1 MVGGSWASCPASAA
15 GSALSPTGTA
25 SVVLQEK
32 GGQEW
37 EGLRNNLSISQAA
50 GRNSSRCSA
59 NRLEGKEGCHPS
71 PPRRSRTRKGWRAAR
86 GWGVCIYLSLAS
98 RGSWGCADDGE
109 MLRERLQEELFLL
122 LTSPD
127 LGQVP
132 RNPASEHW
140 VGGCVMGQDR
150 A

>member
-1 MVGGSWASCPASAA
+1 MGGSRASCPASAA

-25 SVVLQEK
+25 SVVLQEE
-32 GGQEW
+32 GGREW

-86 GWGVCIYLSLAS
+86 DWGICLYLSL
-98 RGSWGCADDGE
+98 GSWGCVDDGE
-109 MLRERLQEELFLL
+109 VPRKRLQEELFLL
-122 LTSPD
+122 LTSPG

-132 RNPASEHW
+132 GNPASEHW
-140 VGGCVMGQDR
+140 VGVLE
-150 A
+150 AV

>member
-1 MVGGSWASCPASAA
+1 MGGSRASCPASAA

-71 PPRRSRTRKGWRAAR
+71 PPRRSRTRKGWR
-86 GWGVCIYLSLAS
+86 VL
-98 RGSWGCADDGE
+98 
-109 MLRERLQEELFLL
+109 ERDATGRQ
-122 LTSPD
+122 SPGLHWDSPCD
-127 LGQVP
+127 LGRVTSAL
-132 RNPASEHW
+132 RLWLFHW
-140 VGGCVMGQDR
+140 ENKNAWEGSLDFKILFSPQAAHCFLAVHCK
-150 A
+150 

>member
-1 MVGGSWASCPASAA
+1 MGGSRASCPASAA

-25 SVVLQEK
+25 SVVLQEE
-32 GGQEW
+32 GGREW
-37 EGLRNNLSISQAA
+37 EGRRNNLSISQAA

-86 GWGVCIYLSLAS
+86 DWGICLYLSL
-98 RGSWGCADDGE
+98 GSWGCVDDGE
-109 MLRERLQEELFLL
+109 VPRKRLQEELFLL
-122 LTSPD
+122 LTSPG

-132 RNPASEHW
+132 GNPASEHW
-140 VGGCVMGQDR
+140 VGVLE
-150 A
+150 AV

>member
-1 MVGGSWASCPASAA
+1 MGGCRASCPASAA

-25 SVVLQEK
+25 SVVLQEE
-32 GGQEW
+32 GGREW

-86 GWGVCIYLSLAS
+86 DWGICLYLSL
-98 RGSWGCADDGE
+98 GSWGCVDDGE
-109 MLRERLQEELFLL
+109 VPRKRLQEELFLL
-122 LTSPD
+122 LTSPG

-132 RNPASEHW
+132 GNPASEHW
-140 VGGCVMGQDR
+140 VGVLE
-150 A
+150 AV

>member
-1 MVGGSWASCPASAA
+1 MGGSRASCPASAA

-86 GWGVCIYLSLAS
+86 DSGVCLYLSL
-98 RGSWGCADDGE
+98 GSWGCVDDGE
-109 MLRERLQEELFLL
+109 VPRKRLQEELFLL
-122 LTSPD
+122 LTSPG

-132 RNPASEHW
+132 GNPASEHW
-140 VGGCVMGQDR
+140 
-150 A
+150 